1 MAEYTVAVG
10 RRKTA
15 TARVK
20 LVPAGKNSL
29 VVNGKPG
36 DEYFKTAERQQ
47 TAREALSMEGVEGNF
62 EVIARVLG
70 GGPTA
75 QAEAVRMAIARALE
89 KGNPGLR
96 KGLKAA
102 GYLKRDPRSVER
114 KKPGLV
120 KARKRKQWSK
130 R

>member
-20 LVPAGKNSL
+20 LTPAGKNSL

-36 DEYFKTAERQQ
+36 DEYFKTKERQRV
-47 TAREALSMEGVEGNF
+47 AREALSVEGVEGTF
-62 EVIARVLG
+62 EIAARVSG

-75 QAEAVRMAIARALE
+75 QAEALRMAIARALE
-89 KGNPGLR
+89 KGKPELR

-102 GYLKRDPRSVER
+102 GYLKRDPRAVER